1 MADADATDERLARA
15 WCLPC
20 NCLHTVAQHDIVYTC
35 EVGGGGTVCCRYAQ
49 VLNVDKH
56 RVRLRYWRIDLTT
69 RPDDQVLGQGTCLT
83 MAPSPIGEWSQC
95 FDVRVEQLACIMLHV
110 AHRVTT
116 SLDIPIAI
124 HLTAEACIHEIMEH
138 RSGQVRVYVDGGLRS
153 AVVPAKLESDVPA
166 EAVRATKID
175 ATSVPTTAS
184 TTASAVPAA
193 SVHATVE
200 STEPANAT
208 ATVTGG
214 TCKHTLMCESMPM
227 DHDTFVEALFSTYSY
242 KFVAHTNRTGNL
254 SFGISMRNQR
264 GVPWGRARASG
275 REQLLPGPQSE
286 CV

>member
-1 MADADATDERLARA
+1 
-15 WCLPC
+15 
-20 NCLHTVAQHDIVYTC
+20 
-35 EVGGGGTVCCRYAQ
+35 
-49 VLNVDKH
+49 
-56 RVRLRYWRIDLTT
+56 
-69 RPDDQVLGQGTCLT
+69 
-83 MAPSPIGEWSQC
+83 MAPSPTGEWSPH
-95 FDVRVEQLACIMLHV
+95 FDVRIEQLACIMLHV

-116 SLDIPIAI
+116 SLDIPNAI

-153 AVVPAKLESDVPA
+153 AVVPAKLDVPA
-166 EAVRATKID
+166 GAVRATKID
-175 ATSVPTTAS
+175 ATSVP